1 MAENMPNFAE
11 ARRGGY
17 DQAQVAAYVGGLIRE
32 MEAAHSKVGELTR
45 VVEKLHAENNTFR
58 QKAGSRYSGF
68 GERIDQILVLAES
81 EAAEVR
87 QAATSEAER
96 LKAEVEKWAASLWED
111 SKRQAEGIRAD
122 AERDALAT
130 RSEAQS
136 YFEAQRTNAAKV
148 AAELEATI
156 ANRREQAE
164 QEIGDRLSA
173 VTRQVA
179 AGEEHAAQIRVD
191 AERLRSETELVSNKR
206 LADAERRAHEIVEE
220 ARANADRIRADS
232 ERELAAAMERRDLID
247 TQLGN
252 LRHALSA
259 LSTLASPEVTASL
272 ERASR
277 APAGPAPT
285 GQLSDGGGP
294 VADLTDDDDVEAAR
308 APSVVQ
314 VRSRSTVRHIGSPGL
329 SVARESEPEKREPA

>member
-17 DQAQVAAYVGGLIRE
+17 DQGQVTAYVGGLIRE
-32 MEAAHSKVGELTR
+32 METAHSKVAELSR
-45 VVEKLHAENNTFR
+45 LVERLHAENNTYK

-68 GERIDQILVLAES
+68 GERIDQILLLAES

-130 RSEAQS
+130 RSEAQA

-156 ANRREQAE
+156 AARREQAE
-164 QEIGDRLSA
+164 QENGDRLSA
-173 VTRQVA
+173 VSRQVA
-179 AGEEHAAQIRVD
+179 AAEEHAAQMRVD
-191 AERLRSETELVSNKR
+191 ADRLRSETEIVANKR
-206 LADAERRAHEIVEE
+206 LADAERRAHEIIEE
-220 ARANADRIRADS
+220 ARANADRVRADS

-277 APAGPAPT
+277 APSRSAPSGHMSDNDGP
-285 GQLSDGGGP
+285 L
-294 VADLTDDDDVEAAR
+294 ADLTEGGDAEYASS
-308 APSVVQ
+308 PSVVQ
-314 VRSRSTVRHIGSPGL
+314 VRTRAAVRHIGSPGL
-329 SVARESEPEKREPA
+329 SVARETEPEKREPA

>member
-17 DQAQVAAYVGGLIRE
+17 DPGQVTAYVGGLIRE

-45 VVEKLHAENNTFR
+45 VVEKLHQENTTYK

-68 GERIDQILVLAES
+68 GERIDQILVLAET

-130 RSEAQS
+130 RSEAQA
-136 YFEAQRTNAAKV
+136 YFESQRTNAAKV

-164 QEIGDRLSA
+164 
-173 VTRQVA
+173 
-179 AGEEHAAQIRVD
+179 
-191 AERLRSETELVSNKR
+191 
-206 LADAERRAHEIVEE
+206 
-220 ARANADRIRADS
+220 
-232 ERELAAAMERRDLID
+232 
-247 TQLGN
+247 
-252 LRHALSA
+252 
-259 LSTLASPEVTASL
+259 
-272 ERASR
+272 
-277 APAGPAPT
+277 
-285 GQLSDGGGP
+285 
-294 VADLTDDDDVEAAR
+294 
-308 APSVVQ
+308 
-314 VRSRSTVRHIGSPGL
+314 
-329 SVARESEPEKREPA
+329 

>member
-17 DQAQVAAYVGGLIRE
+17 DPGQVTAYVGGLIRE

-45 VVEKLHAENNTFR
+45 VVEKLHQENNTYR
-58 QKAGSRYSGF
+58 LKAGSRYSGF
-68 GERIDQILVLAES
+68 GERIDQILVLAET

-130 RSEAQS
+130 RSEAQA

-164 QEIGDRLSA
+164 QEIGDRISA
-173 VTRQVA
+173 VSRQVA
-179 AGEEHAAQIRVD
+179 AAEEHAAQIRVD
-191 AERLRSETELVSNKR
+191 AERLRSETELVANKR

-220 ARANADRIRADS
+220 ARANADRVRADS

-277 APAGPAPT
+277 APARSAPT
-285 GQLSDGGGP
+285 GQLFDGDGP
-294 VADLTDDDDVEAAR
+294 VADLTDDDDVEAER
-308 APSVVQ
+308 AASVVQ

>member
-17 DQAQVAAYVGGLIRE
+17 DPGQVTAYVGGLIRE
-32 MEAAHSKVGELTR
+32 MEAAHSKVAELSR
-45 VVEKLHAENNTFR
+45 LVERLHAENNTFR
-58 QKAGSRYSGF
+58 QKAGSRYSGL
-68 GERIDQILVLAES
+68 GERVDQILVLAES

-130 RSEAQS
+130 RSEAQA

-156 ANRREQAE
+156 AARRDQAE
-164 QEIGDRLSA
+164 QENGDRLSA

-179 AGEEHAAQIRVD
+179 AAEEHAAQMRVD
-191 AERLRSETELVSNKR
+191 ADRLRSETELVANKR

-220 ARANADRIRADS
+220 ARANADRVRADS

-277 APAGPAPT
+277 APSRPAPG
-285 GQLSDGGGP
+285 GQSADGEGP
-294 VADLTDDDDVEAAR
+294 LTDLTDDDSVDY

-314 VRSRSTVRHIGSPGL
+314 VRSRSAVRHIGSPGL
-329 SVARESEPEKREPA
+329 SVARDSEPEKREPA

>member
-1 MAENMPNFAE
+1 
-11 ARRGGY
+11 
-17 DQAQVAAYVGGLIRE
+17 
-32 MEAAHSKVGELTR
+32 
-45 VVEKLHAENNTFR
+45 
-58 QKAGSRYSGF
+58 
-68 GERIDQILVLAES
+68 
-81 EAAEVR
+81 
-87 QAATSEAER
+87 
-96 LKAEVEKWAASLWED
+96 VEKWAASLWED

-130 RSEAQS
+130 RSEAQA

-164 QEIGDRLSA
+164 QENGDRLSA
-173 VTRQVA
+173 VSRQVSA
-179 AGEEHAAQIRVD
+179 AEEHASQIRVD
-191 AERLRSETELVSNKR
+191 AERLRSETELVANKR

-220 ARANADRIRADS
+220 SRANADRIRADS

-277 APAGPAPT
+277 APARPAPT
-285 GQLSDGGGP
+285 GQRSDSEGP

-314 VRSRSTVRHIGSPGL
+314 VRSRSAVRHIGSPGL

>member
-17 DQAQVAAYVGGLIRE
+17 DPGQVTAYVGGLIRE

-45 VVEKLHAENNTFR
+45 VVEKLHQENTTYK

-68 GERIDQILVLAES
+68 GERIDQILVLAET

-130 RSEAQS
+130 RSEAQA
-136 YFEAQRTNAAKV
+136 YFESQRTNAAKV

-164 QEIGDRLSA
+164 QENGDRLSA
-173 VTRQVA
+173 VSRQVSA
-179 AGEEHAAQIRVD
+179 AEEHAAQIRVD
-191 AERLRSETELVSNKR
+191 AERLRSETELVANKR
-206 LADAERRAHEIVEE
+206 LADSERRAHEIVEE

-277 APAGPAPT
+277 APRPAPT
-285 GQLSDGGGP
+285 GQYSDSEGP

-314 VRSRSTVRHIGSPGL
+314 VRSRSAVRHIGSPGL

>member
-1 MAENMPNFAE
+1 MAENIPNFAE
-11 ARRGGY
+11 ARRGGF
-17 DQAQVAAYVGGLIRE
+17 DQAQVTAYVGGLIRE

-45 VVEKLHAENNTFR
+45 VVEKLHAENNTYR

-68 GERIDQILVLAES
+68 GERIDQILVLAET

-130 RSEAQS
+130 RSEAQA

-156 ANRREQAE
+156 AARRDQAE
-164 QEIGDRLSA
+164 QENGDRLSA
-173 VTRQVA
+173 VSRQVA
-179 AGEEHAAQIRVD
+179 ASEEHAAQIRVD

-206 LADAERRAHEIVEE
+206 LADAERRAHEIIEE
-220 ARANADRIRADS
+220 ARANADRVRADS

-259 LSTLASPEVTASL
+259 LSTLASPEVSASL

-277 APAGPAPT
+277 APARPSPSGHVP
-285 GQLSDGGGP
+285 DGEGP
-294 VADLTDDDDVEAAR
+294 VADLTEDDLEAAR
-308 APSVVQ
+308 GSSVVQ
-314 VRSRSTVRHIGSPGL
+314 VRTRSTVRHIGSPGL
-329 SVARESEPEKREPA
+329 SVARDSEPEKREPA